1 MNDVLYYIGWSLSV
15 LLIILVIIVIPVSY
29 QYLYLYIK
37 YILYSEKK
45 YSMKSD
51 TTKRNQSLIEKI
63 RRINSITW
71 NLSIDEEDDL
81 TLKDLK
87 TKMKSKTQFTNKI
100 TLIIIVLLI
109 LVLFIFFIVRNI

>member
-1 MNDVLYYIGWSLSV
+1 MNNIIYYVGWSLSV
-15 LLIILVIIVIPVSY
+15 LLTILVIIVIPASF

-51 TTKRNQSLIEKI
+51 TINRNQSLIEKI

-81 TLKDLK
+81 IAKDLK

-100 TLIIIVLLI
+100 TRIIILLLI
-109 LVLFIFFIVRNI
+109 LVLFIFFIARNI